1 MNRAVKRVRAR
12 GAEQSRVR
20 AGKIGNISGAVSG
33 CRGRPAGSATGAIA
47 RLRYRRNDLARRLRA
62 TRSADDYANDDRS
75 FGVPAGYAPAE
86 EPDLYV
92 ADVRDFFRPPR

>member
-1 MNRAVKRVRAR
+1 MT
-12 GAEQSRVR
+12 
-20 AGKIGNISGAVSG
+20 
-33 CRGRPAGSATGAIA
+33 GSPE
-47 RLRYRRNDLARRLRA
+47 RYGVDIPQADVDDLARRLRA